1 MAFDL
6 DDDELEATRKMHK
19 SRYINVG
26 SIEEN
31 IKILENLKSYLNLL
45 VYEGKDKI
53 IYNDLL
59 WDEKTVDCINA
70 IEHLINDYTRQKQI
84 NEEHQKING
93 ELRERIKEL
102 EEANKIFAL
111 EGSKVRLSLYIKE
124 NYIPIQKIQ
133 DKIEELNNQEKELQN
148 SITEEEREE
157 YEDANISFLLCD
169 IEIRREVLKELL
181 QEGNK

>member
-93 ELRERIKEL
+93 ELREKVKALEAENEATRKVIVEQCDFIQNFSIPKQKVKDKIKDLEYNSDLGFEKSL
-102 EEANKIFAL
+102 EEIF
-111 EGSKVRLSLYIKE
+111 
-124 NYIPIQKIQ
+124 
-133 DKIEELNNQEKELQN
+133 KIE
-148 SITEEEREE
+148 
-157 YEDANISFLLCD
+157 
-169 IEIRREVLKELL
+169 VLEELL
-181 QEGNK
+181 EENK